1 MGRGLSRRAFLGQ
14 GSLVLAGLASGKAWA
29 AFDSAKPLATIG
41 LLTDIHHANKGDL
54 GSRCYRASLSKVD
67 FALSKLVPQR
77 PDRLVHLGD
86 LIDSHKTDLEE
97 EMAAR
102 TVAQRFLETGIPY
115 HLLMGNHCLSRMTK
129 DRYGEVTKSAG
140 TYEAFDINGVRFLC
154 LDACYRSDGV
164 DYGMGKYD
172 WQDCFIPDKQI
183 DWIER
188 QLSSAKGPAVVF
200 SHQLLDGMPTMSIR
214 NHEKVREVLAKSGKV
229 AAVLQGHFHQNRLR
243 MIQGVPY
250 TVLRSVIDGPE
261 IANCGF
267 SRLSVFADGSVKL
280 DGFEEQ
286 ETFKLSSFRTRR
298 LLLAK
303 SHID

>member
-1 MGRGLSRRAFLGQ
+1 M
-14 GSLVLAGLASGKAWA
+14 
-29 AFDSAKPLATIG
+29 
-41 LLTDIHHANKGDL
+41 

-67 FALSKLVPQR
+67 FALSKLVPLA

-86 LIDSHKTDLEE
+86 LIDSHKTDLAE

-115 HLLMGNHCLSRMTK
+115 HFIMGNHCLNRMDK
-129 DRYGEVTKSAG
+129 DRYAEVTKSAG

-154 LDACYRSDGV
+154 LDACHRSDGA
-164 DYGMGKYD
+164 DYAMGKYD
-172 WQDCFIPDKQI
+172 WQDSLIPEKQI
-183 DWIER
+183 DWIGR
-188 QLSSAKGPAVVF
+188 QLSSAKGPVVVF
-200 SHQLLDGMPTMSIR
+200 SHQLLDGMPTMSVR
-214 NHEKVREVLAKSGKV
+214 NHERVRQVLAKSGKV

-243 MIQGVPY
+243 TIQGIPY

-286 ETFKLSSFRTRR
+286 ETLALGSFRTRK
-298 LLLAK
+298 LLMAR
-303 SHID
+303 SRID